1 MTSDSDKE
9 LHHPAGLISDNESE
23 CLFDGETSQK
33 ARDELR
39 EQISNRLGQTLRDFA
54 VVYPTLREC
63 DIESVFDPDSPR
75 KVTEVRAATQDAL
88 AMFVYGMLTNGDMLE
103 MRLQDAIQNAAIS
116 YGEQIDVK
124 LSLRRGP
131 LPTIEQ
137 FIVQADEEGISE
149 GTLTLLE
156 YFLYETDVSQEKL
169 IEAAECLSIDFSEED
184 IVSAN
189 EMGPCVRKPQIA
201 FTDVTITDEEIE
213 DSTENNKW

>member
-1 MTSDSDKE
+1 
-9 LHHPAGLISDNESE
+9 
-23 CLFDGETSQK
+23 
-33 ARDELR
+33 
-39 EQISNRLGQTLRDFA
+39 
-54 VVYPTLREC
+54 
-63 DIESVFDPDSPR
+63 
-75 KVTEVRAATQDAL
+75 
-88 AMFVYGMLTNGDMLE
+88 MFVYGMLTNGDMLE

>member
-1 MTSDSDKE
+1 MTSE
-9 LHHPAGLISDNESE
+9 LDHPAGLISDDESE
-23 CLFDGETSQK
+23 RLFEAESSEMTRNQI
-33 ARDELR
+33 R
-39 EQISNRLGQTLRDFA
+39 EQVSDRLRKTLCDFA

-75 KVTEVRAATQDAL
+75 KVTEVRASTQDAL
-88 AMFVYGMLTNGDMLE
+88 AMLVYGMLANGDMLE

-137 FIVQADEEGISE
+137 LIVQSDGEGISE
-149 GTLTLLE
+149 ETLTLFE

-189 EMGPCVRKPQIA
+189 QMGPCVRKPQMA
-201 FTDVTITDEEIE
+201 FTDVTISDEEIE
-213 DSTENNKW
+213 DSTESNKW